1 MVQRCDLLVTRAA
14 QLVTCAG
21 FSHAPARGADQAAL
35 GMIEGGAVAVANGA
49 IVDVGPSA
57 ALEPRFD
64 AARVIDATGAVVLP
78 GFVDPHTHLVFAGHR
93 ASEWEAR
100 MGGVPYLELLRRGG
114 GILSTVRATRA
125 ASFTEL
131 VEGAERRARQ
141 AIAHGTTTLEIKT
154 GYRLDEAGEIELLRV
169 IAALSKRLPI
179 RVVSTLL
186 AAHVVPPEFADQRSA
201 YLELCERLHLKARDE
216 GLAAFVDVF
225 CEQEA
230 FSLAESERLLT
241 HAKGLGFGLKLHAEQ
256 FTASGAAELA
266 ARLGA
271 VSAEHLEALTDASLA
286 VLAASERPPVAV
298 LLPGV
303 TFHLNEAQT
312 PPARSLIEAGVP
324 VALATDFNPGSS
336 FTLSMPMILALAA
349 RLLHMSVAEAV
360 VAATINAAHAVGLG
374 ASTGSLE
381 PGKRADLIVCDVPDY
396 RFLAYAFGSNPV
408 TRVVAGGTL
417 VPPAGGGVQSDSR

>member
-1 MVQRCDLLVTRAA
+1 
-14 QLVTCAG
+14 
-21 FSHAPARGADQAAL
+21 
-35 GMIEGGAVAVANGA
+35 
-49 IVDVGPSA
+49 
-57 ALEPRFD
+57 
-64 AARVIDATGAVVLP
+64 
-78 GFVDPHTHLVFAGHR
+78 
-93 ASEWEAR
+93 

-266 ARLGA
+266 ARLG
-271 VSAEHLEALTDASLA
+271 EIG
-286 VLAASERPPVAV
+286 R
-298 LLPGV
+298 
-303 TFHLNEAQT
+303 
-312 PPARSLIEAGVP
+312 
-324 VALATDFNPGSS
+324 
-336 FTLSMPMILALAA
+336 
-349 RLLHMSVAEAV
+349 
-360 VAATINAAHAVGLG
+360 AHV
-374 ASTGSLE
+374 
-381 PGKRADLIVCDVPDY
+381 
-396 RFLAYAFGSNPV
+396 
-408 TRVVAGGTL
+408 
-417 VPPAGGGVQSDSR
+417 